1 MFLYVDKQAR
11 LIPEYNL
18 PQMISTLQILYTFR
32 CFLVQGSSHVMFTI
46 LSDSV
51 PKNGWTILT
60 EASDSSHTDVA
71 LSLGA
76 QVDLQDT
83 EVRNVKNTMVR
94 TFHQVLLFT
103 LNGDTLLILDKPSN
117 SSYANRSSE

>member
-1 MFLYVDKQAR
+1 M
-11 LIPEYNL
+11 
-18 PQMISTLQILYTFR
+18 
-32 CFLVQGSSHVMFTI
+32 MFTI

-51 PKNGWTILT
+51 PKNGWTTLT
-60 EASDSSHTDVA
+60 EASDSGHTDVS

-83 EVRNVKNTMVR
+83 EVRNVKTTMVR

-103 LNGDTLLILDKPSN
+103 LNDDTLLILDKPSN
-117 SSYANRSSE
+117 SSYANWSLI

>member
-1 MFLYVDKQAR
+1 MF
-11 LIPEYNL
+11 P
-18 PQMISTLQILYTFR
+18 LQSK
-32 CFLVQGSSHVMFTI
+32 CTI

-103 LNGDTLLILDKPSN
+103 LNGDTLLVLDKQQLCKQKL
-117 SSYANRSSE
+117 